1 MSAHLLPA
9 QVLVGRPIEGLI
21 LSEIVAH
28 LMVML
33 LVEGVHVLLE
43 LEIHWTL
50 LDSTLVVLKQ
60 MLILRELG
68 LTRLLDMG
76 GELGNYG

>member
-1 MSAHLLPA
+1 VVSAHLLPA

-28 LMVML
+28 LMIM
-33 LVEGVHVLLE
+33 VEGVHMLLE
-43 LEIHWTL
+43 LEIHWAF

-68 LTRLLDMG
+68 LT
-76 GELGNYG
+76 

>member
-1 MSAHLLPA
+1 MVSAHLLPA

-43 LEIHWTL
+43 LEIHWAL

-60 MLILRELG
+60 MLIL
-68 LTRLLDMG
+68 
-76 GELGNYG
+76 

>member
-1 MSAHLLPA
+1 MGAHLLPA
-9 QVLVGRPIEGLI
+9 QVLVGRPVEGLI

-43 LEIHWTL
+43 LEIHWAL
-50 LDSTLVVLKQ
+50 LDSALVVLKQ
-60 MLILRELG
+60 MLIL
-68 LTRLLDMG
+68 
-76 GELGNYG
+76 